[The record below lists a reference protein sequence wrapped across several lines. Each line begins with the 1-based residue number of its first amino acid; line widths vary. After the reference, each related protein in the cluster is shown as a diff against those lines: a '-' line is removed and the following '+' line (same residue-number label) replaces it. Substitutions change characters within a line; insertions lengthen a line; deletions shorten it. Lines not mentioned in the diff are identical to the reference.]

1 MNCLKCGGPLN
12 GAAFCA
18 ACGTPA
24 DAIVAITPMPKIQP
38 KATEFQAPQ
47 PPFSPAPPTNGLA
60 IAGFV
65 TSILC
70 LSPVGLVLSIVALN
84 QIKKS
89 PLPQGG
95 SGMAIA
101 GLVLGGIPTL
111 LFVFIWLSST
121 LYFL

>member
-1 MNCLKCGGPLN
+1 MNCLKCGAPLN

-24 DAIVAITPMPKIQP
+24 EANVATTPMPTIQP

-65 TSILC
+65 TSLVC

-101 GLVLGGIPTL
+101 GIVIGGIPTL
-111 LFVFIWLSST
+111 LFVFMLLSFNV
-121 LYFL
+121 L

>member
-1 MNCLKCGGPLN
+1 MNCLKCGALLN

-24 DAIVAITPMPKIQP
+24 DAIVATTPMPKIQP

-65 TSILC
+65 TSLVC

-95 SGMAIA
+95 SGLAIA

-111 LFVFIWLSST
+111 LFVFMLVSFNI
-121 LYFL
+121 Y